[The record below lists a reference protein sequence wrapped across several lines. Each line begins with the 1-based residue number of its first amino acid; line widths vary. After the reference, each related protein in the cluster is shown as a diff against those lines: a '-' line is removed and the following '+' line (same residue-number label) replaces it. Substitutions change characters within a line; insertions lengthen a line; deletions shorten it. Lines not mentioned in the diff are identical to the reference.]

1 MHFGI
6 VVFCTILQCSQNVY
20 KQRSCQRCH
29 KKALMPSNAYVHS
42 IWQLISN
49 ESHYSIFVFL
59 SWFIKFYITA
69 VNTNTL
75 VMLAPEK
82 CNKLWGLR
90 LIDWQIFFFV
100 CIFARLITKKE
111 GMNVRKCRAVRS
123 FVCALGLSII
133 YRSATQCK
141 KNVTREKPI
150 VHPIPVLS
158 AFILC
163 QTKKKIPFLLILR
176 SLTVETIFKTISG
189 YL

>member
-1 MHFGI
+1 MFTNKGHASDAIKKLSCLAMPMFTP
-6 VVFCTILQCSQNVY
+6 FYNWLAMNHTI
-20 KQRSCQRCH
+20 
-29 KKALMPSNAYVHS
+29 
-42 IWQLISN
+42 
-49 ESHYSIFVFL
+49 IFVFL
-59 SWFIKFYITA
+59 SWFIKFYINT

-90 LIDWQIFFFV
+90 LIYWQIFFFV
-100 CIFARLITKKE
+100 CISARLITKKE
-111 GMNVRKCRAVRS
+111 GMNVRKSRADRS

-163 QTKKKIPFLLILR
+163 QTKKKIPFLLILLR
-176 SLTVETIFKTISG
+176 SLTVETIFKTICG
-189 YL
+189 YW